1 MKATELRI
9 GNKVYIDYLDV
20 DTGKWHQQII
30 EISYRDIYN
39 LINSNH
45 MLKGAYEGIPL
56 TEDWLL
62 RFGFK
67 KDNNEWKLF
76 PCAEIQIIVFNE
88 GVYNGVMFYTRTIH
102 SDYTPI
108 YCNNIINNVHQLQN
122 LYYALTELEL
132 TTP

>member
-56 TEDWLL
+56 TEDWLVKL
-62 RFGFK
+62 SFCKSNTQDKFYT
-67 KDNNEWKLF
+67 KDNCVGVSIADNKFIFIQGNFVCQLVLRELF
-76 PCAEIQIIVFNE
+76 
-88 GVYNGVMFYTRTIH
+88 Y
-102 SDYTPI
+102 
-108 YCNNIINNVHQLQN
+108 VHQLQN